1 MAKRFTFF
9 ALGKNGKKYY
19 PRELITD
26 QIDPVSNWTENKEE
40 AVLWESLE
48 DFDCL
53 MNEYYDTEI
62 EEVETEKD
70 LIRITD
76 ASLLQSFISFK
87 IKGLKDGISVGIV
100 ADPKSHGQ
108 ALSIAY
114 RGEVKVV
121 PFSANTALIE
131 KINNGEIQ

>member
-1 MAKRFTFF
+1 MAKRFTFST
-9 ALGKNGKKYY
+9 LGKNGKKYY
-19 PRELITD
+19 PRKLIID
-26 QIDPVSNWTENKEE
+26 DPVISWTENKEE

-53 MNEYYDTEI
+53 MNEYCDTEI

-76 ASLLQSFISFK
+76 ASQLQSFISFK
-87 IKGLKDGISVGIV
+87 IKGLKDGITVGIV
-100 ADPKSHGQ
+100 ADPNSHDQ

-114 RGEVKVV
+114 KGEVKVV
-121 PFSANTALIE
+121 PFYADSNIIE
-131 KINNGEIQ
+131 QINRG